1 MDPQLDKNLQEKVKA
16 IQIDLQDRCRHPEGK
31 WEPFNWENPE
41 VTFPERFSQLAEQY
55 PDRVAVVDH
64 AVSLTFAEVDQA
76 ANAVAEAILEK
87 TGPGQE
93 PVAMLVGLDARSF
106 IASLGIMKAGKF
118 YVSMEETFPL
128 QRHQQILEDT
138 GAKLILLDEPNIQRA
153 KVLAGNDK
161 QLIQLESLPST
172 ADPPQFPPASHD
184 DLALM
189 NYTSGTTGAPKG
201 VMQTHRSAMVLS
213 ARFLDFYHTCASD
226 RVATFQYL
234 AWAGN
239 YWATFG
245 GLTHGASIA
254 IFDTR
259 RNGLGGLVDWLN
271 QVKPSIVVGHLFLKE
286 ISKEHPDIQF
296 PSVRVVAT
304 GGDTVYKDEMV
315 SCLKNFPNSMI
326 AFGLGI
332 SEAGMTTQILIDKE
346 SPLDDEIIP
355 LGYPSPGVKF
365 HLLSETGEPVAPGEI
380 GEMVVEAPH
389 LAAGYWKKPDLTAEK
404 FRSLE
409 DCSGKQV
416 YFSGDLGRQRED
428 GMLQHMGRAHHMI
441 KIRGLQV
448 FPKEIEGLLQT
459 VPGMSEVCV
468 TDYSAPES
476 PTQLVGYIV
485 VDREKFTGVDSLYEK
500 LEHLP
505 NHMKPQSWVFLDEMP
520 RTSTGKIDRK
530 QLPMSERSRLNV
542 SAEYT
547 PPTNLIEKQL
557 ASIWTEILGIEGIG
571 INDHYLELGGDSL
584 AFTRI
589 ISKIRETMEIQIP
602 FHDAFNALSI
612 EALAKV
618 VQEQL
623 DKGSAA
629 QG

>member
-1 MDPQLDKNLQEKVKA
+1 MDKNLQQKVKA
-16 IQIDLQDRCRHPEGK
+16 MQIELQSRCRHPEGK
-31 WEPFNWENPE
+31 WEPFNWENPP
-41 VTFPERFSQLAEQY
+41 VTFPKQFTHLAEQY

-64 AVSLTFAEVDQA
+64 AVSLTFAEVEQA

-118 YVSMEETFPL
+118 YVSLEETFPL
-128 QRHQQILEDT
+128 SRHQQILEDT
-138 GAKLILLDEPNIQRA
+138 GAKLILLDKPNIQRA
-153 KVLAGNDK
+153 KVLAGTEK
-161 QLIQLESLPST
+161 QLIQLESLPSS
-172 ADPPQFPPASHD
+172 ANPPQIPPPSLD

-213 ARFLDFYHTCASD
+213 NRFLGFYHTCAVD

-239 YWATFG
+239 YWTSFG
-245 GLTHGASIA
+245 ALTHGASIA

-259 RNGLGGLVDWLN
+259 RNGLGGLVDWMKK
-271 QVKPSIVVGHLFLKE
+271 VKPTIVVGHLFLKE
-286 ISKEHPDIQF
+286 ISKEHPDIRL

-304 GGDTVYKDEMV
+304 GGDTIYKDEVV
-315 SCLKNFPNSMI
+315 SCQKNFPNSMI
-326 AFGLGI
+326 AIGLGI

-346 SPLDDEIIP
+346 SPLEDEIIP
-355 LGYPSPGVKF
+355 LGYPSPGLKF
-365 HLLSETGEPVAPGEI
+365 HLLSEKEEPVAPGEI
-380 GEMVVEAPH
+380 GEMVVEAPI
-389 LAAGYWKKPDLTAEK
+389 LAAGYWMKPDLTAEK
-404 FRSLE
+404 FRSVE
-409 DCSGKQV
+409 GNSGRQL
-416 YFSGDLGRQRED
+416 YFSGDLGRVRED

-448 FPKEIEGLLQT
+448 FPKEIDALLQT

-468 TDYSAPES
+468 TDYTAPES
-476 PTQLVGYIV
+476 PTQLVGYVV
-485 VDREKFTGVDSLYEK
+485 VDREKFIGVDSLYEK

-505 NHMKPQSWVFLDEMP
+505 NHMKPQNWVFMDEMP
-520 RTSTGKIDRK
+520 HTSTGKIDRK
-530 QLPMSERSRLNV
+530 QLPEPTYSRLNV
-542 SAEYT
+542 SADYL
-547 PPTNLIEKQL
+547 PPTNLLEKQL

-571 INDHYLELGGDSL
+571 INDHFLELGGDSL

-589 ISKIRETMEIQIP
+589 ISKIRESMEVNIP

-612 EALAKV
+612 GALAEV
-618 VQEQL
+618 VRKQM
-623 DKGSAA
+623 DNGNAG